1 MFSLIMSSQQ
11 KKEESKVKIASL
23 SFVPVKWDKEV
34 NLKTIEIMAR
44 EAAAHGARIIVTS
57 EGAVEGYLINEV
69 NKGKNRA
76 DLEQKFI
83 QIAEPIDGPAL
94 TKMQNLAMELRVDMI
109 IGFLERDKDVL
120 YNSCA
125 WIDSLGAIR
134 HVHRKTHMAQPYF
147 VPKFY
152 HPGSKVE
159 AFDTDLGR
167 FGMMICYERQVPEV
181 PRALAL
187 DGAQILFNP
196 SYGSRGEWNDIMLR
210 TRARDNNSYL
220 IFTHPLQS
228 LFIDPKGRII
238 RNIIDKEGITYA
250 VLEIGKADR
259 EKLSKRRP
267 KVFIDKLSGKIVNK
281 SGKEQ
286 D

>member
-1 MFSLIMSSQQ
+1 MFSLIMASQQ
-11 KKEESKVKIASL
+11 KKEVTKVKIASL
-23 SFVPVKWDKEV
+23 SFVPVKWDKEA
-34 NLKTIEIMAR
+34 NIKTIETMAH
-44 EAAAHGARIIVTS
+44 EAAAQGARIIVTS

-69 NKGKNRA
+69 NKGKNRPE
-76 DLEQKFI
+76 LEQNFI
-83 QIAEPIDGPAL
+83 QIAEPLDGPAL
-94 TKMQNLAMELRVDMI
+94 TKMRTLAEDLHVDMI
-109 IGFLERDKDVL
+109 IGFLERDGDIL

-125 WIDSLGAIR
+125 WIDSLGSIR

-167 FGMMICYERQVPEV
+167 FGIMICYERQVPEI

-210 TRARDNNSYL
+210 TRARDNNAYL

-228 LFIDPKGRII
+228 LFIGPKGNVI
-238 RNIIDKEGITYA
+238 RNTMDKEGITYA
-250 VLEIGKADR
+250 ELEIGNTDR
-259 EKLSKRRP
+259 KKLSKRRP
-267 KVFIDKLSGKIVNK
+267 KVFIDILSRKIVELP
-281 SGKEQ
+281 GKEQ